1 MKDSR
6 SIHLNRRQFVTTVL
20 PACAATCLACDLAP
34 ALAAAGESPV
44 QSEDKHKFDQPFER
58 KLTYKQFFAV
68 RYRNSIELAKA
79 LTEEIGKEKTIALL
93 KKHTAA
99 RMTKQGQAQAK
110 RSPDTNF
117 STYVATFKDPETF
130 KNTLTMEIVEDT
142 DTVFELKV
150 TECLW
155 AKTYL
160 DADAGDIGYASVC
173 YGDYAWAESFNPQ
186 IKMVRDKTLMEG
198 APICNHRYIWEPKK
212 T

>member
-6 SIHLNRRQFVTTVL
+6 SIHLNRRQFVTRVL

-34 ALAAAGESPV
+34 AMAAGNESLV
-44 QSEDKHKFDQPFER
+44 QSEDNHKFDQPFDR
-58 KLTYKQFFAV
+58 KLTFKQFFAM
-68 RYRNSIELAKA
+68 RYRESIDLAKA
-79 LTEEIGKEKTIALL
+79 LVEELGKEKTIALL

-99 RMTKQGQAQAK
+99 RMREAGQAQAK

-117 STYVATFKDPETF
+117 STYVATFKDPERY
-130 KNTLTMEIVEDT
+130 KNTLTMDIVEDT
-142 DTVFELKV
+142 DKAFELKV

-160 DADAGDIGYASVC
+160 DADAGDIGFASVC
-173 YGDYAWAESFNPQ
+173 FGDYAWAESFNPQ

-212 T
+212 V